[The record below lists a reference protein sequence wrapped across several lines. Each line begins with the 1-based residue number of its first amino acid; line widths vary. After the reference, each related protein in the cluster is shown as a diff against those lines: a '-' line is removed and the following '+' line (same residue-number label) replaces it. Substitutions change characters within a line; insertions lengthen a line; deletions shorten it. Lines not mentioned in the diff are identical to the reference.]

1 MRVPRCSIPDM
12 LENAR
17 HKLTRRVRATLLI
30 SARKSRF
37 FDSLHSLGMAQS
49 FLISPTHQ
57 NVRMKKVN
65 ITALRKNLN
74 AHLRLVRLGEEIIVV
89 SRSVPIA
96 RISPFRPARISEE
109 EREL

>member
-1 MRVPRCSIPDM
+1 
-12 LENAR
+12 
-17 HKLTRRVRATLLI
+17 
-30 SARKSRF
+30 
-37 FDSLHSLGMAQS
+37 
-49 FLISPTHQ
+49 
-57 NVRMKKVN
+57 MKKVN

-109 EREL
+109 ERELVASGQLKLPEEEAMDWDEFWTTPSANLSEKEAMRAVLEEREESR